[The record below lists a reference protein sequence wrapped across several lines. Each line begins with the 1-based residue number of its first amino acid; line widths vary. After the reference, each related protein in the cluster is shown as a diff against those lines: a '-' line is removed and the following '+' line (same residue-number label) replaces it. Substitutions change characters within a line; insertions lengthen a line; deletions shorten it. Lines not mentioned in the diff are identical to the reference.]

1 MKKLLQ
7 FIIVCALLSM
17 LLIGCGKS
25 EAVKQCEKQAYEFV
39 SELGKLGEEM
49 AKLEGKE
56 KDFQKDVDQDEIK
69 EKIEQSCSSYEGGA
83 SKKEVEK
90 WIMSGGMKLKD

>member
-7 FIIVCALLSM
+7 VIIVCGLLGM

-25 EAVKQCEKQAYEFV
+25 EAVIACEKQAYKFV
-39 SELGKLGEEM
+39 SDLAKFGEGL
-49 AKLEGKE
+49 AKMEGKE

-69 EKIEQSCSSYEGGA
+69 KKIEQSCSSYEGGA
-83 SKKEVEK
+83 SEKEVQK
-90 WIMSGGMKLKD
+90 WIMSGGMK